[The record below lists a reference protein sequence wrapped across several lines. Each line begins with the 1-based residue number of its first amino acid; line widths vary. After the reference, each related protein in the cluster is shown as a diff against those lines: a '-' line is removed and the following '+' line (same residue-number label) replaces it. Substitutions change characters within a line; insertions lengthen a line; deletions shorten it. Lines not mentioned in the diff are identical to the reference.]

1 MSRTEGFDKIGI
13 LEIPP
18 IREHLP
24 QDDNNPDL
32 LPIEAQ
38 KKMRFSQDTRQ
49 RKTLVVWMIWVV
61 SIWLAIVLLIVIT
74 NSLLRL
80 GISDEVLV
88 VLLATTTINVLGLA
102 NIILKGLFNSH
113 KQSFK
118 DRFNKKY

>member
-1 MSRTEGFDKIGI
+1 
-13 LEIPP
+13 
-18 IREHLP
+18 
-24 QDDNNPDL
+24 
-32 LPIEAQ
+32 
-38 KKMRFSQDTRQ
+38 
-49 RKTLVVWMIWVV
+49 MIWVV